1 MKPRIKNHFRAHQ
14 LSIWL
19 RLIPELHR
27 AGMEDVIARHNLFR
41 NHDDMELYEGPVKP
55 DPFGISAGT
64 GTSSPSSSSS
74 SSSRLLLI
82 DEQLMMK
89 KGRGLNGSAY
99 LNGILG
105 GKYHDLFYHFKCQ
118 HAVCSVVLAFNS

>member
-55 DPFGISAGT
+55 DPFGLSAGT
-64 GTSSPSSSSS
+64 GTSSSS

-105 GKYHDLFYHFKCQ
+105 GKYHNLSIILNASMPYAMLF
-118 HAVCSVVLAFNS
+118 

>member
-27 AGMEDVIARHNLFR
+27 AGMEDVIARHNLFK
-41 NHDDMELYEGPVKP
+41 NHDNLDLYEGPVKP
-55 DPFGISAGT
+55 DPF
-64 GTSSPSSSSS
+64 

-82 DEQLMMK
+82 DDAIMK
-89 KGRGLNGSAY
+89 KGRGTTNSSGYIS
-99 LNGILG
+99 GVFG
-105 GKYHDLFYHFKCQ
+105 GKYKHSTKVDRLTDW
-118 HAVCSVVLAFNS
+118 LTD

>member
-55 DPFGISAGT
+55 DPFGLSAGAGT
-64 GTSSPSSSSS
+64 GTSSSSASSSS

-89 KGRGLNGSAY
+89 KGRGLNASTY

-105 GKYHDLFYHFKCQ
+105 GK
-118 HAVCSVVLAFNS
+118 

>member
-55 DPFGISAGT
+55 DPFGLAAGT
-64 GTSSPSSSSS
+64 TTSSSSSSS
-74 SSSRLLLI
+74 SSSRLLLV

-89 KGRGLNGSAY
+89 KGRGLNATAY

-105 GKYHDLFYHFKCQ
+105 GKYHDLPLQYK
-118 HAVCSVVLAFNS
+118 